1 LTRAPWMEAGGVA
14 LEDSSATSG
23 LNIKDD
29 NRGSGSELGEVMNEE
44 PPRSDCKA
52 PSRNSLL
59 NIEIVEP
66 EPAFL
71 TLLLRCT

>member
-1 LTRAPWMEAGGVA
+1 MEAGSVA
-14 LEDSSATSG
+14 LKDSSEPSG

-29 NRGSGSELGEVMNEE
+29 NRGSGSELEEARNEE

-59 NIEIVEP
+59 NIESVEQ
-66 EPAFL
+66 EPPFL